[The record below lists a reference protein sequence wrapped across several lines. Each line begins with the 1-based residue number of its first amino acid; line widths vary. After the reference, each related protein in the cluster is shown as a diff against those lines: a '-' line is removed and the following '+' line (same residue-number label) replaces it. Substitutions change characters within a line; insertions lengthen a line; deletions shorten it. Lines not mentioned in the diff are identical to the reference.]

1 MDERRLHELEIRA
14 QPGASAVTGTS
25 HAQMVTDKV
34 GDYAVLIADLRAVI
48 EEKQRRCIQ
57 EQKHLEQYIAGIRDS
72 FTRQIF
78 TYRFVRGFTWA
89 KVAQLVGGGNTPDS
103 VRMACRRYLRSEK

>member
-1 MDERRLHELEIRA
+1 MDERRLHELEIRV
-14 QPGASAVTGTS
+14 QPGATAVTGTS
-25 HAQMVTDKV
+25 HVQGVSDKV
-34 GDYAVLIADLRAVI
+34 GDYAVLIADLRTVI
-48 EEKQRRCIQ
+48 VEKQRRCIQ
-57 EQKHLEQYIAGIRDS
+57 EQKNLEQYIAGIRDS
-72 FTRQIF
+72 LTRQIF